1 MSGKGVGTRPTG
13 TRAPAAAQLEL
24 LETGAVS
31 WRLDRHTR
39 DIGRQGVAK
48 ARQVLR
54 SAGGGDAPAGR
65 RRAA

>member
-1 MSGKGVGTRPTG
+1 MSGEGVGTRPTS
-13 TRAPAAAQLEL
+13 TRAPVAAQLEL
-24 LETGAVS
+24 LDAGAVS